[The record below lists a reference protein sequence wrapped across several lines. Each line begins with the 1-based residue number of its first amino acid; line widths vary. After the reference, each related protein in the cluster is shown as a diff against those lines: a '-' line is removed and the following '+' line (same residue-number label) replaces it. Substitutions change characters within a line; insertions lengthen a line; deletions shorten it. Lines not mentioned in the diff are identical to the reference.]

1 MLEKMEKMA
10 GQDNQDQ
17 LVLQENLVNLAYL
30 VQEVSKA
37 CQDLLVRMDPQ
48 ARMVDLDFRELWE

>member
-1 MLEKMEKMA
+1 MEKMA